1 MIRHLVAVAW
11 ATLLLHWEDR
21 RRRVVLSAE
30 DLRLIGIA
38 ADHLH
43 GREEFG
49 LAAGLRAITRR
60 GGREI
65 EHKAGPLEEIPPSVL
80 ARPKAKR
87 PLPPILRKGWRR

>member
-1 MIRHLVAVAW
+1 MIRHVLAVAW

-49 LAAGLRAITRR
+49 LASGLRAIANRR
-60 GGREI
+60 
-65 EHKAGPLEEIPPSVL
+65 
-80 ARPKAKR
+80 
-87 PLPPILRKGWRR
+87 RR

>member
-21 RRRVVLSAE
+21 RRVVLSAE
-30 DLRLIGIA
+30 ELRLIGIA

-60 GGREI
+60 GSRG
-65 EHKAGPLEEIPPSVL
+65 
-80 ARPKAKR
+80 
-87 PLPPILRKGWRR
+87 